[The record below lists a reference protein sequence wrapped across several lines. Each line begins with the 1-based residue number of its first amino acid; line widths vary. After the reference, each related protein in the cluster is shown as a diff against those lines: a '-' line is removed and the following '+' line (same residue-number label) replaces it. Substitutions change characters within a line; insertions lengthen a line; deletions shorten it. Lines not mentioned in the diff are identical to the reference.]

1 MPENKTNETVNEVT
15 NENIDKDS
23 KFLSD
28 IIEVAKAEREANPDT
43 DMEKIA
49 AEVQID
55 PNAELEA
62 KRVTVPTG
70 ADENAIDLIA
80 KEVEEMP
87 SVDIDIF
94 DAADPEKV
102 DAAVENLTAS
112 NAKENFNLS
121 DEETMVFMDIIH
133 NFNTPGYKVYGNLP
147 DSVKLIVDTL
157 MKQNGIAIKH
167 REEVA
172 RTILKEMMNDAGVEQ
187 AFVDFEKSLNEA
199 LNVPS
204 IVDMYTEH
212 TRETMEVRI
221 PEMIEKIKDIAPEK
235 AEKLQ
240 QIRDQFTKAYTY
252 SETYKIYEANSAVRK
267 AVRRYENEYK
277 KSLYRLNYINQD
289 STFKFN
295 DAMEMPIALK
305 KVLIVDP
312 FLPAIEETPI
322 RARLQEM
329 KINEVD
335 IKKFCILIALT
346 CANDSKELL
355 NAAYAYYLIRNI
367 ITLKHTQEAKTD
379 FAVELINNICDVIAF
394 IRDKEAYLHAT
405 NLDQSKP
412 AKKLHSGRSTKK

>member
-1 MPENKTNETVNEVT
+1 MPENKNNEVVHKAT
-15 NENIDKDS
+15 NAMLDKDTEI
-23 KFLSD
+23 LSD
-28 IIEVAKAEREANPDT
+28 IIEVAKAEREANPDA

-49 AEVQID
+49 ASVEVN
-55 PNAELEA
+55 PEAELESR
-62 KRVTVPTG
+62 RVTVPTG

-80 KEVEEMP
+80 KEVEDMP

-102 DAAVENLTAS
+102 DAAIENLTTE

-133 NFNTPGYKVYGNLP
+133 NFNKPGYRVYNNLP
-147 DSVKLIVDTL
+147 DSVKVIVDTL
-157 MKQNGIAIKH
+157 MRQNGIAIKH

-172 RTILKEMMNDAGVEQ
+172 RTILKEMISDAGVEQ

-199 LNVPS
+199 LNMPS

-235 AEKLQ
+235 AETLQ
-240 QIRDQFTKAYTY
+240 AVKDQFTKAYTL
-252 SETYKIYEANSAVRK
+252 SETYKIYEANNQVRK

-295 DAMEMPIALK
+295 DAMEMPVALT
-305 KVLIVDP
+305 KVLITDP
-312 FLPAIEETPI
+312 SLPAIEETTL
-322 RARLQEM
+322 RARLREM

-346 CANDSKELL
+346 CASDSKELL
-355 NAAYAYYLIRNI
+355 NAAYTYYMIRNI
-367 ITLKHTQEAKTD
+367 ITLKHTQEVKTD

-405 NLDQSKP
+405 NLDKSEP
-412 AKKLHSGRSTKK
+412 AKKLHGNRPTKK

>member
-1 MPENKTNETVNEVT
+1 MPENKNNEVIHETT
-15 NENIDKDS
+15 NATLDESIEI
-23 KFLSD
+23 LSD
-28 IIEVAKAEREANPDT
+28 IIEVAKAEREANPDA

-49 AEVQID
+49 AEVQVNPD
-55 PNAELEA
+55 AGLESR
-62 KRVTVPTG
+62 RVTVPTG
-70 ADENAIDLIA
+70 ADENAINLIA

-94 DAADPEKV
+94 DAADPNKV
-102 DAAVENLTAS
+102 DEAIENLTTE

-133 NFNTPGYKVYGNLP
+133 NFNKPGYRVYNNLP

-172 RTILKEMMNDAGVEQ
+172 RTILKEMISDAGVEQ

-199 LNVPS
+199 LNMPS

-235 AEKLQ
+235 AERLQ
-240 QIRDQFTKAYTY
+240 EIKDQFTKAYTF
-252 SETYKIYEANSAVRK
+252 SEAYKLYEASNHVRK
-267 AVRRYENEYK
+267 AVRRYDNDFK
-277 KSLYRLNYINQD
+277 RSLSMLNYANQD

-295 DAMEMPIALK
+295 DAMEMPVALK
-305 KVLIVDP
+305 KVLITDP
-312 FLPAIEETPI
+312 FLPAIEETPL
-322 RARLQEM
+322 RNRLREM
-329 KINEVD
+329 KITEVD
-335 IKKFCILIALT
+335 VKKFCILVALT
-346 CANDSKELL
+346 CSRDSKELL
-355 NAAYAYYLIRNI
+355 NAAYTYYLIRNI

-405 NLDQSKP
+405 NLDKSEP
-412 AKKLHSGRSTKK
+412 AKKLHSNRPTKK

>member
-1 MPENKTNETVNEVT
+1 MPENK
-15 NENIDKDS
+15 NIGVIGDGADISEKI
-23 KFLSD
+23 LSD
-28 IIEVAKAEREANPDT
+28 IIEVAQAERESNPDA

-49 AEVQID
+49 AEVEVD

-62 KRVTVPTG
+62 RRVTVPTG
-70 ADENAIDLIA
+70 ADENAIDIIA
-80 KEVEEMP
+80 KEVEDMP
-87 SVDIDIF
+87 SVNIDIF

-102 DAAVENLTAS
+102 DAAIEDLTTS

-121 DEETMVFMDIIH
+121 DEETMVFMEIIH
-133 NFNTPGYKVYGNLP
+133 NFNKPGYKIYDNLP
-147 DSVKLIVDTL
+147 ESVKVIVNTL
-157 MKQNGIAIKH
+157 MKQNGIAIRH

-172 RTILKEMMNDAGVEQ
+172 RTILKEMISDAGVEQ

-240 QIRDQFTKAYTY
+240 AIKDQFTKAYNF
-252 SETYKIYEANSAVRK
+252 SEAYKLYEANSQIRK
-267 AVRRYENEYK
+267 AVRRYDNDFK
-277 KSLYRLNYINQD
+277 RSLHKLNYANQD

-295 DAMEMPIALK
+295 DAMEMPVALT
-305 KVLIVDP
+305 KVLITDP
-312 FLPAIEETPI
+312 FLPAIEGENPL
-322 RARLQEM
+322 RARLREM
-329 KINEVD
+329 KITDVD
-335 IKKFCILIALT
+335 IKKFCILIAST
-346 CANDSKELL
+346 CSSDSKELL
-355 NAAYAYYLIRNI
+355 NAAYTYYLIRNI

-405 NLDQSKP
+405 NLDKSEP
-412 AKKLHSGRSTKK
+412 AKKLHGNRPTRK